1 MTETNNLKLSLP
13 GSSDY
18 VDVNVLNEN
27 FKKIDAKAVHA
38 SSHSTGGNDPISPE
52 SIGAASSSHSHA
64 QSDIEGLE
72 EALSNVS
79 ASSHKHSTS
88 DITSGTLSTARLP
101 TVPIT
106 KGGTGATD
114 AANARKNLGAAASDH
129 THTPESIGAAPN
141 VPAQVI
147 IYVAKSG
154 SDDTGDGTQEKPY
167 LTIQKAVDSAPRVHC
182 DLRIYIGP
190 GTYDESVFVYALSNI
205 SIRAQDLANK
215 PIVKSFRLAQCANG
229 TLMNIVVNGVYDET
243 YRAAVYV
250 EHVAKMYMEGVVCTA
265 NDKSQSAYGGGIR
278 FNGGIG
284 RLTNCEISNKYTA
297 LSAVGSVVFLDK
309 GCTGTNNTNSL
320 VAGDGYGNIP
330 AAIFKGTSTIS
341 GAEVTGFGGKIW

>member
-38 SSHSTGGNDPISPE
+38 SSHSTGGSDPI
-52 SIGAASSSHSHA
+52 
-64 QSDIEGLE
+64 
-72 EALSNVS
+72 
-79 ASSHKHSTS
+79 
-88 DITSGTLSTARLP
+88 
-101 TVPIT
+101 
-106 KGGTGATD
+106 
-114 AANARKNLGAAASDH
+114 
-129 THTPESIGAAPN
+129 TPASIGAAPN
-141 VPAQVI
+141 VSSSVEL
-147 IYVAKSG
+147 YVSKSG
-154 SDDTGDGTQEKPY
+154 NDDTGDGTAGNPY

-182 DLRIYIGP
+182 DLKIYIGA
-190 GTYDESVFVYALSNI
+190 GTYDESVLVYALSNI
-205 SIRAQDLANK
+205 SVRAQDSANK
-215 PIVKSFRLAQCANG
+215 PIVKSLRFMECANAS
-229 TLMNIVVNGVYDET
+229 LSNIIVNGVYDET

-250 EHVAKMYMEGVVCTA
+250 DRVAKMYMEGVVCTE

-284 RLTNCEISNKYTA
+284 RLTKCEISNKYTA

-309 GCTGTNNTNSL
+309 NCTGANNTNAL
-320 VAGDGYGNIP
+320 VSGDGYGNTP

-341 GAEVTGFGGKIW
+341 GAEVMGFGGKIW